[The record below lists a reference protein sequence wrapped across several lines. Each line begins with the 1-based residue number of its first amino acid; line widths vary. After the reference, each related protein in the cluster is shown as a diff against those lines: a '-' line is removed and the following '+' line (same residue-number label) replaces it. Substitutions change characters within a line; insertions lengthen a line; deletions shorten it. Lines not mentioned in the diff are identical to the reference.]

1 MPDWPHTSP
10 PPVAAPARP
19 MPRYDADLPS
29 PWRGVL
35 LALLAVGLAVAA
47 YFYFAPARDVPP
59 PAPVAA
65 SAPPP
70 APAPAP
76 EPTIQFPIEQ
86 AVQTPAP
93 KAAAPL
99 TLEGSDAAAQ
109 AALSELVG
117 TKALALLFR
126 VDNVVRRIV
135 ATVDALPRE
144 KASQALMPIK
154 PAGGQFIVTRT
165 PEALSIAPEN
175 AVRYDSLIQLF
186 QRVDA
191 KALVSAYVRN
201 YALFQQAY
209 RELGYPKGYFND
221 RLVAAIDSL
230 LATPDVPGPIALTQ
244 PKVFYEFARP
254 ELEALPAG
262 QKAMLRMGA
271 DNARLTKAKLREV
284 RALLVGQAGKQ

>member
-1 MPDWPHTSP
+1 MPDLP
-10 PPVAAPARP
+10 PASSSPVAAPARP

-35 LALLAVGLAVAA
+35 LALLAVGAAAAA
-47 YFYFAPARDVPP
+47 YFYFAPPREVPP

-65 SAPPP
+65 SAPAP
-70 APAPAP
+70 APAPAPVP

-86 AVQTPAP
+86 AVQAPAP

-109 AALSELVG
+109 AALAELVG
-117 TKALALLFR
+117 TKALAQLFR

-165 PEALSIAPEN
+165 PESVTIAPEN
-175 AVRYDSLIQLF
+175 AVRYDPLVQLF

-191 KALVSAYVRN
+191 KALVAAYARN

-284 RALLVGQAGKQ
+284 RQALTGAMK